1 MESEV
6 EYLRQRNDSFSITR
20 TSSFPMDTEIEW
32 RQRLEAEMDWRRRME
47 TEIEWGRRMNTE
59 MEWRQCNDSFPIMK
73 TTTLPLVETE
83 ME

>member
-6 EYLRQRNDSFSITR
+6 GYLRERNDPFYVTR

-47 TEIEWGRRMNTE
+47 TE
-59 MEWRQCNDSFPIMK
+59 ME
-73 TTTLPLVETE
+73 
-83 ME
+83 